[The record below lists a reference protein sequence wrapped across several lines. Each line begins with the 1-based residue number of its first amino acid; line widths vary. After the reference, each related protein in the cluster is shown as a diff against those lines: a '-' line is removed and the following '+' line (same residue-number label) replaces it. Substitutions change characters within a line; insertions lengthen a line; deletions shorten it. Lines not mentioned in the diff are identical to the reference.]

1 MRWWAKNTGSTWNLA
16 AAEAFRYIEL
26 A

>member
-1 MRWWAKNTGSTWNLA
+1 MRWWVKNTGATWNLG

>member
-1 MRWWAKNTGSTWNLA
+1 MRWWGKNTGSTWNMP

>member
-1 MRWWAKNTGSTWNLA
+1 MRWWAKNTGATWNLA

>member
-1 MRWWAKNTGSTWNLA
+1 MRWWAKNTGSTWDLA